1 MTLLQL
7 LPTAQQI
14 TTITN
19 HVNAYRAKH
28 QAPPMTWA
36 PAIASVSQQWSYRL
50 LSTGAFEHSD
60 TANYGENL
68 AQLKGYG
75 TDLVTLYKKAIDLWY
90 NEVALYNFSKPDFS
104 PSTGHFTCLV
114 WVASTSF
121 GMGLTLDTTTNT
133 VDIVMNTSPAGN
145 FIGQFAQNVLPVM
158 PVSPAAPLTPITN
171 KQEIINEL
179 NNLIKELNANK
190 RKSAVIADIQN
201 VIQRLS
207 SA

>member
-14 TTITN
+14 TAITN
-19 HVNAYRAKH
+19 YVNTYRAKH
-28 QAPPMTWA
+28 QSPPMTWD
-36 PAIASVSQQWSYRL
+36 PTIATISQHWSYHL
-50 LSTGAFEHSD
+50 LSTGAFQHSD

-68 AQLKGYG
+68 AQLQGYG
-75 TDLVTLYKKAIDLWY
+75 SDLVTLYRKAIDLWY
-90 NEVALYNFSKPDFS
+90 KEISLFDFSNPDFS

-133 VDIVMNTSPAGN
+133 VDIVMNTSPPGN
-145 FIGQFAQNVLPVM
+145 VIGQFAQNVLPIITSTQTV
-158 PVSPAAPLTPITN
+158 VTTPITN
-171 KQEIINEL
+171 KQDIINEL
-179 NNLIKELNANK
+179 NALITELNANK
-190 RKSAVIADIQN
+190 KKSAVISDIQN

-207 SA
+207 ST